1 LTHIYE
7 NYVLAIAFCNS
18 IITFTRH
25 SLQGLLA

>member
-1 LTHIYE
+1 MYLQLLSVT
-7 NYVLAIAFCNS
+7 